1 MEIKSDYL
9 VASFF
14 SFLIHAMIILYL
26 MDYFYSEK
34 QSRPVLS
41 KAVDVNLVFK
51 EDITKLKTSPK
62 PKNVL
67 VTKKLVKSA
76 TISKEI
82 ISNSPA
88 SEMSLSINELIDI
101 DKAQILSSEENEINE
116 ISKKIINLIESAWI
130 KPKNIQDGLICD
142 LRLSINKNGRIMSVD
157 LIRSSGNIRFD
168 NSALKAVY
176 RVESFNFYNKIPNN
190 LYSNNFKKM
199 VITFNPSWKR
209 YLYYF

>member
-62 PKNVL
+62 PKKVL

-76 TISKEI
+76 TISEEI

-101 DKAQILSSEENEINE
+101 DKAQILSSEENEINK

-199 VITFNPSWKR
+199 VITFNPS
-209 YLYYF
+209 

>member
-9 VASFF
+9 VASFV

-176 RVESFNFYNKIPNN
+176 RVESFNFYNIISNN

-199 VITFNPSWKR
+199 VITFNPS
-209 YLYYF
+209 

>member
-51 EDITKLKTSPK
+51 EDVTKLKTSSK
-62 PKNVL
+62 PKKVL

-116 ISKKIINLIESAWI
+116 ISKKIINLIASAWI

-142 LRLSINKNGRIMSVD
+142 LRLAINKNGRVMSVD

-176 RVESFNFYNKIPNN
+176 RVESFNFYNKISNN

-199 VITFNPSWKR
+199 VITFNPS
-209 YLYYF
+209 

>member
-62 PKNVL
+62 PKKVL

-82 ISNSPA
+82 ISNRPA

-199 VITFNPSWKR
+199 VITFNPS
-209 YLYYF
+209 

>member
-62 PKNVL
+62 PKKVL

-76 TISKEI
+76 TISEEI

-101 DKAQILSSEENEINE
+101 DKAQILSSEENEINK

-190 LYSNNFKKM
+190 LYSHNFKKM
-199 VITFNPSWKR
+199 VITFNPS
-209 YLYYF
+209 

>member
-62 PKNVL
+62 PKKVL

-101 DKAQILSSEENEINE
+101 DKAQILSSEENEINK

-199 VITFNPSWKR
+199 VITFNPS
-209 YLYYF
+209 

>member
-51 EDITKLKTSPK
+51 EDVTKLKTSSK
-62 PKNVL
+62 PKKVL

-76 TISKEI
+76 TISEEI

-199 VITFNPSWKR
+199 VITFNPS
-209 YLYYF
+209 